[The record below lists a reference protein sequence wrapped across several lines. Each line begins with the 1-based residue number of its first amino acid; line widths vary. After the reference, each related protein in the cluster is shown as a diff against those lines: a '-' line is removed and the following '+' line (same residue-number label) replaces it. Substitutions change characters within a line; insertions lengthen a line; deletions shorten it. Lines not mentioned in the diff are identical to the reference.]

1 MTDMSSVLTWMRKHN
16 IPLTRKNYLNTAY
29 MGNPPLNAN
38 GDLDAELE
46 AELPEMFQRADLFID
61 GEEQP

>member
-1 MTDMSSVLTWMRKHN
+1 MRTDCVLDWMHKHH

-29 MGNPPLNAN
+29 LGDPPVDEHGN
-38 GDLDAELE
+38 LDAELE

>member
-1 MTDMSSVLTWMRKHN
+1 MSDCVLDMMLREH
-16 IPLTRKNYLNTAY
+16 IPLTRANYLNLAY
-29 MGNPPLNAN
+29 LGDPPVDEHGN
-38 GDLDAELE
+38 LDAELE